1 MLRLPAVDK
10 LISASFRSRK
20 ATSPIAL
27 RGAHRTLTSCLHRHS
42 RRLPLDR
49 RMARWSSID
58 AVGRGGG
65 GAETVI
71 VVVTVP
77 DSPMFE

>member
-27 RGAHRTLTSCLHRHS
+27 RGAHRTLTSRLRRRS
-42 RRLPLDR
+42 RRLRLDR

-65 GAETVI
+65 GAEIVI

-77 DSPMFE
+77 DLMFE